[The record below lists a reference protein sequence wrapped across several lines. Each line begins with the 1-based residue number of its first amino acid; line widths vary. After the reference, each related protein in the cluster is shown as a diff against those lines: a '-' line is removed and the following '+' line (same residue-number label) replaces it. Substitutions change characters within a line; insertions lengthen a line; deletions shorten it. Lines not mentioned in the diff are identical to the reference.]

1 MHFLSYIEC
10 KLPDSITQQ
19 QQRFS
24 TSIFHDLPNI
34 DVKSGDKMEIFV
46 KNPCHFG
53 SSFPAKALD
62 PKHAAVLSGRGACVL
77 KLGRHDEASS
87 GHKHLCPSSH
97 NHGRWEIG
105 PSNISFRF
113 HLGWFST
120 KPRLWEKGCNIL
132 FDSAMLLGCS
142 QLVQS
147 RLKTKRLWFPKP
159 KCFPSVRST

>member
-1 MHFLSYIEC
+1 MRFLSYIEC

-34 DVKSGDKMEIFV
+34 DVTSGDKWEIFV

-87 GHKHLCPSSH
+87 WWAVASVLYKV
-97 NHGRWEIG
+97 
-105 PSNISFRF
+105 
-113 HLGWFST
+113 
-120 KPRLWEKGCNIL
+120 
-132 FDSAMLLGCS
+132 S
-142 QLVQS
+142 QLGNSDETIQTP
-147 RLKTKRLWFPKP
+147 LPFLP
-159 KCFPSVRST
+159 